1 MLVDEI
7 LTEEIVEKDIIEQK
21 LAWKRSGNVVKQKFR
36 CGSGSRKGRVV
47 AKPSQC
53 FAPPDLKKRFNLK
66 RTKAKKGAMMIR
78 KARKTKKWNAAS
90 KRVARLNRK
99 R

>member
-7 LTEEIVEKDIIEQK
+7 LTEEIIEKDIIEQK
-21 LAWKRSGNVVKQKFR
+21 LAWKRSGNTVKQKYR
-36 CGSGSRKGRVV
+36 CGSGPRKGRIV
-47 AKPSQC
+47 AKASQC

-66 RTKAKKGAMMIR
+66 KTKAKKGALMAR

-90 KRVARLNRK
+90 KRVSRLNR
-99 R
+99 RR